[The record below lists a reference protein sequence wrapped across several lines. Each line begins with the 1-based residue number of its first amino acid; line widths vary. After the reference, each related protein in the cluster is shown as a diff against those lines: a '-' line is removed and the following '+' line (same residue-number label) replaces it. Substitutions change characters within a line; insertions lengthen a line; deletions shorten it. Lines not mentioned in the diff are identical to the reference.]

1 MLTRM
6 IRRVRQRLKKADPF
20 FWLVLLSITLIW
32 ILRILLLP
40 LPATNS
46 FINIFFNL
54 AVRVLFFLY
63 PVLFWNMF
71 RRHNINKDFALRA
84 PKKQGV
90 LLAVSYLLVMIL
102 FELVMGKS
110 FVFTDDI
117 YVWVNVPFAPIIEE
131 LLYRGVVMTYL
142 LERGSSMRAILV
154 STGLFVFAH
163 WPGWVI
169 ISQLSLS
176 EFLFASFQVG
186 YLSLALGYIRHKG
199 DSIYPPIVLHIVNNL
214 LAFARI

>member
-6 IRRVRQRLKKADPF
+6 IRHVRHRLKKADPF

-40 LPATNS
+40 LPATDS
-46 FINIFFNL
+46 FINIFFHL

-63 PVLFWNMF
+63 PVLFWNML
-71 RRHNINKDFALRA
+71 RHHNINKDFALRF

-90 LLAVSYLLVMIL
+90 LLASAYLLIMVV
-102 FELVMGKS
+102 FELMMGKS

-117 YVWVNVPFAPIIEE
+117 YVWVNVPIAPIIEE

-142 LERGSSMRAILV
+142 LERGTSLRAIIV
-154 STGLFVFAH
+154 STALFVFAH
-163 WPGWVI
+163 WPGWII

-186 YLSLALGYIRHKG
+186 YLSVALGYIRYKG
-199 DSIYPPIVLHIVNNL
+199 DSIYPPIVLHIINNF